1 MHLCVLPV
9 CASHMLSAYGAPRTG
24 VVGSLNHLM
33 WILGGEPRSSARASP
48 LNPCLMVQKRE
59 NRLGYVA
66 SVGSPHP
73 PQGITFLPS
82 LWQRLPPAARAGW

>member
-33 WILGGEPRSSARASP
+33 WILGGEPRSSEEQ
-48 LNPCLMVQKRE
+48 MVQKRE
-59 NRLGYVA
+59 NRLG
-66 SVGSPHP
+66 
-73 PQGITFLPS
+73 
-82 LWQRLPPAARAGW
+82 